1 MPTQIGSTVLLLMSF
16 KMTIGMFVAG
26 SIMRPRIFIST
37 SIHPPPPQPLHHT
50 LAYQRVR
57 SSARHAHIEIPSDE
71 LFIAHSI
78 GHEIQRAI
86 LRSAPNPL
94 PQRLVPPLHQH
105 FLHRADRRRI
115 APDLDGALPLLH
127 DRQPPRFFLFGN
139 LIAHGER
146 GRVWTRR
153 VFEAE
158 KRVVF
163 YFVEQRQGV
172 VEVRFG
178 LTRQPPHHIR
188 RTPHLPPR
196 FLHHLIPP
204 PVFYRPSA

>member
-26 SIMRPRIFIST
+26 SSMGTRIFIPT
-37 SIHPPPPQPLHHT
+37 SIPPPPPQPLHHT

-57 SSARHAHIEIPSDE
+57 SSACHAHIEIPSDQ
-71 LFIAHSI
+71 LFIARSI

-127 DRQPPRFFLFGN
+127 DRRPPRFFLFGN
-139 LIAHGER
+139 LMAHGAR
-146 GRVWTRR
+146 ARLCTRR
-153 VFEAE
+153 GVEAE
-158 KRVVF
+158 SRVVS
-163 YFVEQRQGV
+163 Y
-172 VEVRFG
+172 
-178 LTRQPPHHIR
+178 
-188 RTPHLPPR
+188 
-196 FLHHLIPP
+196 
-204 PVFYRPSA
+204 